1 MFKKCGM
8 MKFDLSGRDAA
19 IEAPAR
25 HGITAGLPASDH
37 YNPQT
42 GRFYNAVPLATI
54 PLKESL
60 SIMYRMLKGARDT
73 RPATLLPCVTPD
85 WQAFGAPAQ
94 TSRFIWFGHSSIMMR
109 VAGQTL
115 FTDPVF
121 GASVSPLPGMFR
133 RFQPAPAPRKA
144 LPKVDVVLISHN
156 HFDHLEAATSREFAQ
171 RGSHFVVPTGTARQ
185 LIRWGVPA
193 HHITELDWYQHTWIE
208 GVKYTA
214 VPARH
219 STGRGLS
226 DQDKTLWAGWVIEG
240 GGEKIYFSGDS
251 GYGEHFAEIGRH
263 FGGFD
268 LAFIENGQYDLQ
280 WASHHMQP
288 EETVMAA
295 QDVRTKQLVPIHW
308 GMFSLAFHTWNDPV
322 KRSVPL
328 ARARGLNVLTPL
340 LGEVFTCDS
349 QTQDWWQTA

>member
-1 MFKKCGM
+1 MSKKCGTI
-8 MKFDLSGRDAA
+8 KFSLSGREAA
-19 IEAPAR
+19 IENSASHAIASTPP
-25 HGITAGLPASDH
+25 ISDH
-37 YNPQT
+37 YDPAT
-42 GRFYNAVPLATI
+42 RRFYNAVPIGTI
-54 PLKESL
+54 SLKESL
-60 SIMYRMLKGARDT
+60 SIMYRMLTGARNT

-85 WQAFGAPAQ
+85 WQAFTAPVQ
-94 TSRFIWFGHSSIMMR
+94 TSRFIWFGHASIMMR

-121 GASVSPLPGMFR
+121 GASVSPMPGMFR
-133 RFQPAPAPRKA
+133 RFQPAPAPRES
-144 LPKVDVVLISHN
+144 LPEVNIVLISHN
-156 HFDHLEAATSREFAQ
+156 HFDHLEAATSRDFAR
-171 RGSHFVVPTGTARQ
+171 RGSHFVVPLGVGRQ
-185 LIRWGVPA
+185 LMRWGVPA
-193 HHITELDWYQHTWIE
+193 QRITELDWYQHTQIQ

-226 DQDKTLWAGWVIEG
+226 DQDKSLWAGWVIEG

-251 GYGEHFAEIGRH
+251 GYGAHFAEIGRH

-295 QDVRTKQLVPIHW
+295 QDVRAKRMVPIHW

-328 ARARGLNVLTPL
+328 ARAQGLNVLTPL
-340 LGEVFTCDS
+340 LGEVFTHDS
-349 QTQDWWQTA
+349 KTLDWWQTA